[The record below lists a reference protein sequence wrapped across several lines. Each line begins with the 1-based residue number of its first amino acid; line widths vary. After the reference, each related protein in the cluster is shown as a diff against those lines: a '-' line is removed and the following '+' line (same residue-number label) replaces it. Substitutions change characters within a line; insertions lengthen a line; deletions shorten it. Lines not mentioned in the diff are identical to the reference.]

1 MGILGRRRGKDKGSC
16 EAGRVR
22 KEVASVAT
30 RKSAKERVEG
40 MRSERLGV
48 GSKCCRVP

>member
-1 MGILGRRRGKDKGSC
+1 MGILGRQRGKDKGSRG
-16 EAGRVR
+16 AGRVR

-30 RKSAKERVEG
+30 RKSAKERVEE